1 MSRHLLMIERLN
13 TNNVS
18 FPGYLVSST
27 APLNVEDRQEFTV
40 EKRPDDVI
48 LEIADYLKKHE
59 GNAEILILIHGY
71 NTDKSGADWWYRT
84 ACEYIAQ
91 NFDQHIGSGFVV
103 IGFRWPSEKIFQDV
117 PGGFAVKATNIW
129 KFVRSLSKSFR
140 ALPLPLAIAGKI
152 GLAIAV
158 IGMMINFLLAAFNLA
173 NSLVLVASSTIILF
187 ISLLIVFAILTV
199 FVLRV
204 SGYFRDT
211 YRAANYGVSDLV
223 EFIRQ
228 LDNKLVEQLE
238 KENPLFDLAFWK
250 QKNSD
255 RRIRLNFV
263 GHSMGAYVV
272 TNTVRI
278 LSDVFDRNSIG
289 SLEIDQQ
296 KKTPSSDIGN
306 VFRLGRLVLVAP
318 DIPSETLIS
327 GRGNPLRSSL
337 RRFDEAYVF
346 SNEGDA
352 VLKLASTAANYFSFP
367 TSTRDGG
374 YRLGNVV
381 VRSPDQRAGIVNL
394 DSNGQLLPLSSSEFL
409 NRLSIR
415 EGLPLSTRQQRIGWE
430 SDRFIAELF
439 TYFDCTDYKER
450 NKGIVSRA
458 LRKPFMNLLDY
469 MAQTL
474 AGIDGH
480 GGLIYNSDAEWS
492 RQLIYGLSCLGFEKA
507 LGLLDAS
514 ETDKLALLKAFSDKC
529 ETKGM
534 QILLAVERYQVDVL
548 GKREARDRTGY

>member
-91 NFDQHIGSGFVV
+91 NFDKHIGSGFVV

-117 PGGFAVKATNIW
+117 PGGFTAKAKNVW

-140 ALPLPLAIAGKI
+140 ALPLPLAIAGKV

-158 IGMMINFLLAAFNLA
+158 IGMMINFLLAVFNLT
-173 NSLVLVASSTIILF
+173 NSLILVASSTIILF

-228 LDNKLVEQLE
+228 LDNKLVERME

-318 DIPSETLIS
+318 DISSETLIS

-337 RRFDEAYVF
+337 RRFDEAYLF

-439 TYFDCTDYKER
+439 TYFDCTDYKEQS
-450 NKGIVSRA
+450 KGIVSRA
-458 LRKPFMNLLDY
+458 LRKPFMSLLDY
-469 MAQTL
+469 VAQTL
-474 AGIDGH
+474 VGIDGH
-480 GGLIYNSDAEWS
+480 SGLIYSSDAEWS
-492 RQLIYGLSCLGFEKA
+492 RQLIYGLSCLGFETF
-507 LGLLDAS
+507 LGLSGAS
-514 ETDKLALLKAFSDKC
+514 ETDRLALLKAFSDKC
-529 ETKGM
+529 EARGM
-534 QILLAVERYQVDVL
+534 QVLLAAERYHVDVMA
-548 GKREARDRTGY
+548 KKDRDRDGY